1 MVQRRGALEVCLVA
15 DGSPDNNGKLK
26 RNNGDKEQRKEI
38 CTDYNSWSIV
48 FLLST
53 FSK

>member
-26 RNNGDKEQRKEI
+26 RNNADKEARKNL
-38 CTDYNSWSIV
+38 YK
-48 FLLST
+48 L
-53 FSK
+53 